1 VEGFRARVIEALQA
15 FETLREETR
24 EKDPEA
30 LPAAQRARQQAVEL
44 AERMLREVMGASG
57 DDADGL
63 RSWQEA
69 AMLQAVAREEMSYTE
84 EESKRLIAIAQA
96 ERDAIR
102 ARYAQERRE
111 LRAELQREL
120 QVSRAAAAAEADDLT
135 RQAREEA
142 ARVVASATAEA
153 NESNRVRAAESL
165 RLERRLGI
173 LHQALADAEAR
184 FRRLAATAANDL
196 GSLQVVLNEAE
207 ADLVEPSFPDRTTID
222 LTESAPQV
230 SADSAEMPTA
240 GMVEKSPDVGFYQ
253 RRLAGLR
260 DRLEKSGNPPE

>member
-1 VEGFRARVIEALQA
+1 MADW
-15 FETLREETR
+15 RENSENS
-24 EKDPEA
+24 EPV
-30 LPAAQRARQQAVEL
+30 L
-44 AERMLREVMGASG
+44 
-57 DDADGL
+57 
-63 RSWQEA
+63 
-69 AMLQAVAREEMSYTE
+69 
-84 EESKRLIAIAQA
+84 
-96 ERDAIR
+96 
-102 ARYAQERRE
+102 
-111 LRAELQREL
+111 ELQREL
-120 QVSRAAAAAEADDLT
+120 QMSRAAAAAESDDLT
-135 RQAREEA
+135 REAREEA
-142 ARVVASATAEA
+142 ARIVASATAEA

-165 RLERRLGI
+165 HLERRLGI

-207 ADLVEPSFPDRTTID
+207 TDLVEPPLPEKTTID

-230 SADSAEMPTA
+230 SADSAEMPTG